1 MRPWVQLF
9 VFSLALGPWTGTA
22 GTANGSIVAS
32 SEESETSIVLRFS
45 NKRIVSCGEPRE
57 SVAGRKLTRR
67 VDSQWASSTATLNFE
82 PLADPRRRV
91 LRSDRRNPFSVELH
105 QKSQPT
111 EQQLAIAKG
120 PWRVTWKEAT
130 RSIRADVEDVAVS
143 IVATSTIGKCR
154 SGNWR
159 CSLDTRATE
168 RKLEVRSG
176 TGK

>member
-9 VFSLALGPWTGTA
+9 VFSVALGPWTGTA

-32 SEESETSIVLRFS
+32 NEESETNVVLRFS
-45 NKRIVSCGEPRE
+45 NKRIVSCSEPSER
-57 SVAGRKLTRR
+57 VAGRKLTCR
-67 VDSQWASSTATLNFE
+67 VDSQWANSTATLNFE
-82 PLADPRRRV
+82 PLADPRRRL
-91 LRSDRRNPFSVELH
+91 LRSDRRSPFSVELH
-105 QKSQPT
+105 QKNQPM
-111 EQQLAIAKG
+111 EQSIAIAKG

-130 RSIRADVEDVAVS
+130 RSVRADVEDAAVS
-143 IVATSTIGKCR
+143 IVLTGITGKCR

-176 TGK
+176 ARK